1 MLKTKKQGRPLY
13 RDCLGYMGVSEQTTG
28 ASVCMGCWG
37 CGGPSIRVIAGF
49 SQCA

>member
-28 ASVCMGCWG
+28 ASGR
-37 CGGPSIRVIAGF
+37 PLYRDLF
-49 SQCA
+49 TNEENH